1 MRYGEKLGNKT
12 QNGLQRTKDSSW
24 NPVWL
29 QIGDQKMNGVRLMTT
44 WAKALTDALT

>member
-1 MRYGEKLGNKT
+1 MVYKE
-12 QNGLQRTKDSSW
+12 QRILRGIRFW
-24 NPVWL
+24 P